1 MMNYLE
7 KITELY
13 AFISSDE
20 NGEGVIGHAMPI
32 NGQMVMMP
40 FVCADKDRV
49 DSLRPIAEKM
59 AIDSKQQIR
68 LIRFTSRED
77 IEVLGCTT
85 H

>member
-1 MMNYLE
+1 MNYLE

-20 NGEGVIGHAMPI
+20 NGEGVIGHSMPI

-49 DSLRPIAEKM
+49 DSLRPIAERM
-59 AIDSKQQIR
+59 AIDAKQQIR

-77 IEVLGCTT
+77 LEVLGCTT